1 MVQNPSHATVPLR
14 RTLFYRVITKVF
26 RLSIRY
32 LESENIVAHI
42 GEKVDEGSS
51 EDYDASD
58 DGYPGNTV
66 HCRETKETKEKFV
79 IKHSVIG
86 GRGKTL
92 LACQSPFTSWFAIL
106 LFKIIIIK
114 KIWKLTFV

>member
-1 MVQNPSHATVPLR
+1 MLSVSAKKVKKNVRACVPG
-14 RTLFYRVITKVF
+14 TLFHRVITEVF
-26 RLSIRY
+26 LFSIRY
-32 LESENIVAHI
+32 PDSKNVVAHI

-66 HCRETKETKEKFV
+66 HRRETKKTKEKVV
-79 IKHSVIG
+79 IKHSVIE

-92 LACQSPFTSWFAIL
+92 IACKFP
-106 LFKIIIIK
+106 
-114 KIWKLTFV
+114 LTGGFCHSTV

>member
-1 MVQNPSHATVPLR
+1 MAFLVALSLLILDQNQTEVLR
-14 RTLFYRVITKVF
+14 FI
-26 RLSIRY
+26 IRY
-32 LESENIVAHI
+32 LDSKNVVARI

-66 HCRETKETKEKFV
+66 HRKETKKTVV
-79 IKHSVIG
+79 IKHLVIG

-92 LACQSPFTSWFAIL
+92 LACQSPFHQPVCL
-106 LFKIIIIK
+106 Y
-114 KIWKLTFV
+114 

>member
-1 MVQNPSHATVPLR
+1 MCTFKRNSVLPGYNKSVP
-14 RTLFYRVITKVF
+14 
-26 RLSIRY
+26 LSIRY
-32 LESENIVAHI
+32 PDSETVVAHI

-66 HCRETKETKEKFV
+66 HRRETKETKETVV
-79 IKHSVIG
+79 IKHLVIG

-92 LACQSPFTSWFAIL
+92 LACQSPFHQPVCL
-106 LFKIIIIK
+106 Y
-114 KIWKLTFV
+114 